1 MALWG
6 GQGAAC
12 RHGHN
17 VKGIRS
23 DHSWVQEAVV
33 QEVPNHLS
41 AEEKF
46 QKGLEA
52 TWTAVGPQSPL
63 VGKAR
68 GTGWGPVL
76 PLDTYDIICH
86 PVCLGI
92 IGRHRRVLEVAKETT
107 LAL

>member
-12 RHGHN
+12 CQGYN

-23 DHSWVQEAVV
+23 YHSWVQEAVV

-46 QKGLEA
+46 RKGPEA
-52 TWTAVGPQSPL
+52 TFDSHRSTFPTSGPGSVYRMGL
-63 VGKAR
+63 ISFFGY
-68 GTGWGPVL
+68 L
-76 PLDTYDIICH
+76 
-86 PVCLGI
+86 
-92 IGRHRRVLEVAKETT
+92 
-107 LAL
+107 